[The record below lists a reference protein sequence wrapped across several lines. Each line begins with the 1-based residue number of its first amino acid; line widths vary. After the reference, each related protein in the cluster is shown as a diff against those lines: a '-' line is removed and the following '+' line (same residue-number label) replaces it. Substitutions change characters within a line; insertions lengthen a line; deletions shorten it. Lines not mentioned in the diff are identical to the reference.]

1 MASVRGGGGFARFA
15 RDHVGLV
22 PFLLFILFPIY
33 FMVLTAFKTN
43 RELYDL
49 EAIPFWIRDGVSF
62 KHFQHLFF
70 RTNFWRWLLN
80 SFLVS
85 AVSMVMSVAI
95 SIFAAY
101 SLTRLRYPG
110 RQAFGIAI
118 FITYLVPPTLL
129 FLPLTQIVNWLG
141 LSDTLWSLLLTYPT
155 FLIPFCT
162 WLLLGYFKVV
172 PREIEECA
180 LVDGCSRLGVLF
192 RIVIPI
198 AVPGII
204 CALLFAF
211 TLAWNE
217 FLYALT
223 FTSASVTKTV
233 TVGVAAEMI
242 RGDVFHWGGIMA
254 GAVAGALPVV
264 VMYVFF
270 LDYYVV
276 GLTAGSVKG

>member
-1 MASVRGGGGFARFA
+1 MASVRRGGLFRQFVA
-15 RDHVGLV
+15 DHVGLV
-22 PFLLFILFPIY
+22 PFLFFILFPIY
-33 FMVLTAFKTN
+33 FMVLTAFKSD

-49 EAIPFWIRDGVSF
+49 QAVPFWIRDGISLGHFRHLLF
-62 KHFQHLFF
+62 K
-70 RTNFWRWLLN
+70 TNFLRWLAN
-80 SFLVS
+80 SLVV
-85 AVSMVMSVAI
+85 AFVTMLASVAI
-95 SIFAAY
+95 SILAAY
-101 SLTRLRYPG
+101 ALARIRFPG
-110 RQAFGIAI
+110 RQPFGVAV

-141 LSDTLWSLLLTYPT
+141 LIDTLWALVLTYPT

-192 RIVIPI
+192 RIVLPVAI
-198 AVPGII
+198 PGIV
-204 CALLFAF
+204 CAMLFAF

-223 FTSASVTKTV
+223 FTSASLTKTI
-233 TVGVAAEMI
+233 TVGVGAELI

-254 GAVAGALPVV
+254 GAIAGALPVV
-264 VMYVFF
+264 LMYVFF